1 MRAHL
6 VQLDLAWEDPER
18 NFAKAVDLTDAAGPA
33 PGDLVVLPELFD
45 SGFSMNTER
54 TADRDGRTLAFIKKF
69 ARDRRVYLHA
79 ARTLRAPGEP
89 MARNMATIAGP
100 DGEIIAEYAKIH
112 PFSFG
117 KESDHFTGGDR
128 TVSYRWEASP
138 DEPDPDHSTTVGCAV
153 CYDLRFPELFRVL
166 VDRGAEVFVLGA
178 NWPAARAAHWR
189 ALAVARAIENQACV
203 LAVNRCGSDPYL
215 DYAGGT
221 IAVGPTG
228 EILGELGADE
238 SVMSVAIDTP
248 HIRAWRKQF
257 PALRDQRFTIAPN
270 PDPKRTNPPR

>member
-18 NFAKAVDLTDAAGPA
+18 NFAKAIDLVDAAEPD

-54 TADRDGRTLAFIKKF
+54 TADREGRTLAFIQRF
-69 ARDRRVYLHA
+69 AADRSVYLHA
-79 ARTLRAPGEP
+79 GRTLRAPGEP

-100 DGEIIAEYAKIH
+100 DGTILTEYAKIH

-117 KESDHFTGGDR
+117 KESDHFVGGDR
-128 TVSYRWEASP
+128 TATYLWNASP
-138 DEPDPDHSTTVGCAV
+138 DDPDRQTTVGCAV
-153 CYDLRFPELFRVL
+153 CYDLRFPELFRAL
-166 VDRGAEVFVLGA
+166 VDLGAEVFVLGA

-189 ALAVARAIENQACV
+189 ALAIARAIENQACV

-215 DYAGGT
+215 EYAGGT
-221 IAVGPTG
+221 IGVGPKG
-228 EILGELGADE
+228 EILGELGDNE
-238 SVMSVAIDTP
+238 GVCSIEIDTP

-257 PALRDQRFTIAPN
+257 PALRDRRIPVGDR
-270 PDPKRTNPPR
+270 PDPTRTDRPD